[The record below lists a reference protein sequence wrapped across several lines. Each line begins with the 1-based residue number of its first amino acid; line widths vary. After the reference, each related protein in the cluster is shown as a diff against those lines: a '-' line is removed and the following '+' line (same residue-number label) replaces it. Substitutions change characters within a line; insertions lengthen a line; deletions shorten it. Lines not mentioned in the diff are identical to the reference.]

1 MIRRSSARR
10 PGSDPVLRG
19 KSTAFAV
26 YVCGAGLTYLSQLV
40 LARVIGMAAYGTY
53 AYVLGIVTLLAYLA
67 ALGFDVSLLRFLPA
81 YQSRQQGRLMHAVV
95 VYAERNAA
103 RAGGLIAVLGLAA
116 VVASGHAARH
126 VMTLTFVA
134 GFGLVPVYALL
145 WIRCARVR
153 AFGGVASALIPDR
166 VVRDGFVLAAILLAA
181 LLPAGAFGAPAAMAI
196 TLMGGIAGL
205 AVVTVAIRNQRTPE
219 DAPAL
224 VPATNYAAGPGEVGV
239 WRRSIFPLVAI
250 ALAEVTVNRAGTL
263 ALTWAGSPAEAGAY
277 ALAFNLSA
285 IVILPRVAVN
295 TQFAPM
301 VAARFASGDTAGV
314 QALLNHASL
323 WAMLAA
329 ASMAGVLWLVA
340 APLLPLVFGPAVIGA
355 LPVLGILLVGQIIAS
370 GAGSQIFLLT
380 MSGQERLAAIVLIG
394 FALADVAA
402 SVMLVLP
409 FGLSGAALATSASLV
424 GMNIAM
430 ALLVWRRLGVK
441 PGSLG
446 VLGKPWN
453 IAGFLSGARALA
465 FQAGRWMDRR
475 KPTQVDAP
483 AKPSLMR

>member
-1 MIRRSSARR
+1 MIQPSSAQ
-10 PGSDPVLRG
+10 PAGSGPLLKG
-19 KSTAFAV
+19 KATAFAV

-81 YQSRQQGRLMHAVV
+81 YQSQQQWRLMRGVV
-95 VYAERNAA
+95 VYAERSAA
-103 RAGGLIAVLGLAA
+103 WAGGLIAAVGIAA
-116 VVASGHAARH
+116 IVAFGHVARDG
-126 VMTLTFVA
+126 TILTFAA
-134 GFGLVPVYALL
+134 GFGLIPVYALL

-166 VVRDGFVLAAILLAA
+166 VIRDGFVLAAVLLAA
-181 LLPAGAFGAPAAMAI
+181 LLPTGAFGAPTAMAI
-196 TLMGGIAGL
+196 TLLGGIAGL
-205 AVVTVAIRNQRTPE
+205 VTVTRAVRNQRGPQ
-219 DAPAL
+219 DAPARL
-224 VPATNYAAGPGEVGV
+224 PMDSYEPSSGEIGL

-250 ALAEVTVNRAGTL
+250 ALAEVTVNRAGSL
-263 ALTWAGSPAEAGAY
+263 ALTWAGSPAEAGVY

-301 VAARFASGDTAGV
+301 VADRFARGDTEGV

-323 WAMLAA
+323 WALLAA
-329 ASMAGVLWLVA
+329 ASMAAALWLVA
-340 APLLPLVFGPAVIGA
+340 APLLPLVFGPAVVGA
-355 LPVLGILLVGQIIAS
+355 LPVLGILLLGQIIAS

-402 SVMLVLP
+402 SVLLVPP
-409 FGLSGAALATSASLV
+409 FGLPGAAVATSACLV

-441 PGSLG
+441 PGSFGMLA
-446 VLGKPWN
+446 KPWTM
-453 IAGFLSGARALA
+453 RALSA
-465 FQAGRWMDRR
+465 AARNLLFRAVRWMDRR
-475 KPTQVDAP
+475 KPGHVDAP

>member
-1 MIRRSSARR
+1 MIQQRLARQ
-10 PGSDPVLRG
+10 PGSGPLLKG
-19 KSTAFAV
+19 KATAFAV

-40 LARVIGMAAYGTY
+40 LARIIGMAAYGTY

-81 YQSRQQGRLMHAVV
+81 YQSRQQWGLMRGVV
-95 VYAERNAA
+95 VYAERSAV

-116 VVASGHAARH
+116 IVASGHAARH
-126 VMTLTFVA
+126 GMTLTFAA

-181 LLPAGAFGAPAAMAI
+181 LLPTGAFGAPAAMAI
-196 TLMGGIAGL
+196 TLLGGIAGL
-205 AVVTVAIRNQRTPE
+205 AMVTRAVRKQPTGG
-219 DAPAL
+219 DAPAKL
-224 VPATNYAAGPGEVGV
+224 EAGRFETGP

-250 ALAEVTVNRAGTL
+250 ALAEVAVNRAGTL
-263 ALTWAGSPAEAGAY
+263 ALTWAGSPAEAGVY

-301 VAARFASGDTAGV
+301 VANRFARGDTAGV

-329 ASMAGVLWLVA
+329 ASMAGALWFA
-340 APLLPLVFGPAVIGA
+340 AGPLLPLAFGPAVVGA

-394 FALADVAA
+394 FALADLAA
-402 SVMLVLP
+402 SVMLVPP
-409 FGLSGAALATSASLV
+409 FGLSGAAFATSASLV

-441 PGSLG
+441 PGSFGLF
-446 VLGKPWN
+446 GKPWN
-453 IAGFLSGARALA
+453 MGALLSSRRTVF
-465 FQAGRWMDRR
+465 FQLGQR
-475 KPTQVDAP
+475 KPAHVDAP
-483 AKPSLMR
+483 AKSSPLR

>member
-1 MIRRSSARR
+1 MIRRSSARQT
-10 PGSDPVLRG
+10 GSGPLLKG
-19 KSTAFAV
+19 KGTAFAV
-26 YVCGAGLTYLSQLV
+26 YVCGAGLTFLAQLV
-40 LARVIGMAAYGTY
+40 LARVIGMAAYGAY

-81 YQSRQQGRLMHAVV
+81 YKSRQQWGMMRGLV
-95 VYAERNAA
+95 VYSERSAA
-103 RAGGLIAVLGLAA
+103 CAGGLIAVLGFAA
-116 VVASGHAARH
+116 IVASGHAARRG
-126 VMTLTFVA
+126 MILTFAA

-166 VVRDGFVLAAILLAA
+166 VVRDGFVLVAILLAA
-181 LLPAGAFGAPAAMAI
+181 LLPAGALGAPAAMAI
-196 TLMGGIAGL
+196 TLLGGIAGL
-205 AVVTVAIRNQRTPE
+205 AMVSWAVRDQRTPM
-219 DAPAL
+219 DAPARL
-224 VPATNYAAGPGEVGV
+224 PAGSCEAGRGEIGL
-239 WRRSIFPLVAI
+239 WRRSILPLVAI

-263 ALTWAGSPAEAGAY
+263 ALTWVGSPAQAGAY

-301 VAARFASGDTAGV
+301 VADRFACGDTAGV

-323 WAMLAA
+323 WAILAA
-329 ASMAGVLWLVA
+329 ASMAGVLWFAA
-340 APLLPLVFGPAVIGA
+340 APLLPIVFGPAVVGA
-355 LPVLGILLVGQIIAS
+355 LPVLGILLIGQVIAS

-380 MSGQERLAAIVLIG
+380 MSGQERLAAIVLIT

-402 SVMLVLP
+402 SVMLVPSL
-409 FGLSGAALATSASLV
+409 GLSGAALATSACLV
-424 GMNIAM
+424 GVNIAM

-446 VLGKPWN
+446 IVWKHWN
-453 IAGFLSGARALA
+453 MGAASPRTRDAPFRAV
-465 FQAGRWMDRR
+465 RWMDRR

-483 AKPSLMR
+483 ANPSLM

>member
-1 MIRRSSARR
+1 MIRRTASRQTG
-10 PGSDPVLRG
+10 PGPLLKG
-19 KSTAFAV
+19 KATAFAV
-26 YVCGAGLTYLSQLV
+26 YVCGAGLTYLAQLV

-53 AYVLGIVTLLAYLA
+53 AYALGIVTLLAYLA

-81 YQSRQQGRLMHAVV
+81 YKSQQQWGLIRALV
-95 VYAERNAA
+95 VYSERRAA
-103 RAGGLIAVLGLAA
+103 CAGILIAALGLAA
-116 VVASGHAARH
+116 IAASGDAGRQG
-126 VMTLTFVA
+126 TILTFAA

-145 WIRCARVR
+145 WIRCARAR

-181 LLPAGAFGAPAAMAI
+181 LLPTGAFGAPAAMVI
-196 TLMGGIAGL
+196 TLLGGIAGL
-205 AVVTVAIRNQRTPE
+205 AAVSWAVRKQRMPADTRPSLPAGIPE
-219 DAPAL
+219 ADRREIGL
-224 VPATNYAAGPGEVGV
+224 

-250 ALAEVTVNRAGTL
+250 ALAEVTINRAGTL
-263 ALTWAGSPAEAGAY
+263 ALTWAGSPAQAGAY

-301 VAARFASGDTAGV
+301 VADRFARGDTAGV

-329 ASMAGVLWLVA
+329 AGLAVALWFVA
-340 APLLPLVFGPAVIGA
+340 APLLPLVFGPAVVGA
-355 LPVLGILLVGQIIAS
+355 LPVLGILLIGQVIAS

-394 FALADVAA
+394 FALADIAA
-402 SVMLVLP
+402 SVMLVPPL
-409 FGLSGAALATSASLV
+409 GLSGAALATSATLV
-424 GMNIAM
+424 GMNIAF
-430 ALLVWRRLGVK
+430 ALLVWRRLGVT

-446 VLGKPWN
+446 IVGKPWN
-453 IAGFLSGARALA
+453 MGALLIGLRHAPI
-465 FQAGRWMDRR
+465 QTGRWMDRR
-475 KPTQVDAP
+475 KPAQSDAP
-483 AKPSLMR
+483 GKPSLL